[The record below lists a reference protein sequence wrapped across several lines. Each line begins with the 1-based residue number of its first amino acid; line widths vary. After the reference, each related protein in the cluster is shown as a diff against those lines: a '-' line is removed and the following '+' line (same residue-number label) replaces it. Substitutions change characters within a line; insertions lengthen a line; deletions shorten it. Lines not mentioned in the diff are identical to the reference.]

1 LECLSAHIVQAST
14 GSGGK
19 PKPVAGG
26 LELSRLCRWFET
38 KMARCPAK
46 PACLEVGIVKSSA
59 GAVAPGSRWV
69 DLKAPRVRSS
79 LLFLYASLRTA
90 YADVS
95 VGPASETAILSL
107 AAQALFPS

>member
-1 LECLSAHIVQAST
+1 MQAST

-26 LELSRLCRWFET
+26 LELSRLCRWFVP

-69 DLKAPRVRSS
+69 DLKAPRLRSS